1 MIEKRRILHLSVRIN
16 NWIFACF
23 LFFLFS
29 LFILCFTP
37 VQKEFV
43 EAIYYLLLIF
53 NFTLILSCFCIFILT
68 AAVRRSDIVVEHKLL
83 LFNTLRLVL
92 SVVATGVGV
101 ILKELMVYG
110 F

>member
-1 MIEKRRILHLSVRIN
+1 MLEKRRILYLSVRIN

-29 LFILCFTP
+29 LFILCLTP

-53 NFTLILSCFCIFILT
+53 NFILILSCIVVFTLII
-68 AAVRRSDIVVEHKLL
+68 AVRIYDLIFEGKLL
-83 LFNTLRLVL
+83 LFNTLRLTL
-92 SVVATGVGV
+92 SIVATILGMV
-101 ILKELMVYG
+101 LKELMVYG